1 MTTYIL
7 FETALEI
14 LKNAYLAS
22 ALVLIA
28 ASGIGLAVIALI
40 ERDVPTSDTHQQHH
54 ILRFW

>member
-7 FETALEI
+7 FETALEM

-22 ALVLIA
+22 ALMLIA
-28 ASGIGLAVIALI
+28 VSGIGLAAIALM

-54 ILRFW
+54 V